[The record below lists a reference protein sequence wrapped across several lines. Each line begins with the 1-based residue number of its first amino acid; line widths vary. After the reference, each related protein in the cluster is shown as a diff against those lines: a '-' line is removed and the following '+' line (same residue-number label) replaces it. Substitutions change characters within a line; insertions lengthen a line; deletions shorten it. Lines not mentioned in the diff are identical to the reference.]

1 MKADTPARKSPATE
15 QSVLMTRLQR
25 IWSWLATPLPE
36 LTQTD
41 ATRYDAGDWYAGLPL
56 DPHQFSNQLCQL
68 QKSLRPEEPALE
80 EAVPKKPVESM
91 AIEFGSESAA

>member
-1 MKADTPARKSPATE
+1 MNADTPARNSPARE
-15 QSVLMTRLQR
+15 QSVLMTRVQR
-25 IWSWLATPLPE
+25 FWSWLAAPLPE
-36 LTQTD
+36 LTQYD
-41 ATRYDAGDWYAGLPL
+41 LTRHDSADWYAGLPL

-68 QKSLRPEEPALE
+68 QKSLRPQDPAQP